1 LILDA
6 CFAVQNEAVQPVC
19 QIILAA
25 SHNLRP
31 MTLKL
36 KRTPGIYLVGFM
48 AAGKSTIGSALAEQ
62 LGWPF
67 VDIDLEIERQEQL
80 TIAQLFT
87 DRGEAAF
94 RDLET
99 AMIRKRVNSIRAGC
113 PSVVALGGGAFVQ
126 PKNWELLENNGITIW
141 LDCPFDLVC
150 RRLNGDVT
158 RPLARDLS
166 RLAQIFEDRRP
177 LYSRADFRVEITT
190 EDVCGAVGRILQ
202 LPLF

>member
-1 LILDA
+1 
-6 CFAVQNEAVQPVC
+6 
-19 QIILAA
+19 
-25 SHNLRP
+25 

-150 RRLNGDVT
+150 RRLNGDLT

-177 LYSRADFRVEITT
+177 LYGRADFRVEITT

>member
-1 LILDA
+1 
-6 CFAVQNEAVQPVC
+6 
-19 QIILAA
+19 
-25 SHNLRP
+25 

-150 RRLNGDVT
+150 RRLN
-158 RPLARDLS
+158 
-166 RLAQIFEDRRP
+166 
-177 LYSRADFRVEITT
+177 
-190 EDVCGAVGRILQ
+190 
-202 LPLF
+202 

>member
-1 LILDA
+1 M
-6 CFAVQNEAVQPVC
+6 
-19 QIILAA
+19 LAT

-62 LGWPF
+62 LGWSF

-80 TIAQLFT
+80 TVAQLFIE
-87 DRGEAAF
+87 RGETAF

-99 AMIRKRVNSIRAGC
+99 AMIRQRVSTIRTGS

-126 PKNWELLENNGITIW
+126 PRNWELLENNGVTIW

-166 RLAQIFEDRRP
+166 RLAQIFQDRRP

-190 EDVCGAVGRILQ
+190 EGDVCGAVERILQ

>member
-1 LILDA
+1 
-6 CFAVQNEAVQPVC
+6 
-19 QIILAA
+19 
-25 SHNLRP
+25 

-36 KRTPGIYLVGFM
+36 KRAPGIYLVGFM
-48 AAGKSTIGSALAEQ
+48 AAGKSTIGEALAQE

-67 VDIDLEIERQEQL
+67 IDIDLEIERREQL
-80 TIAQLFT
+80 TIAQLFRE
-87 DRGEAAF
+87 RGEAVF

-99 AMIRKRVNSIRAGC
+99 AMIRERVNSIRAGF

-126 PKNWELLENNGITIW
+126 PRNWELLENNGVTIW
-141 LDCPFDLVC
+141 LDCPFDVVC

-158 RPLARDLS
+158 RPLAQDMP

-177 LYSRADFRVEITT
+177 LYSRADFRLEITT
-190 EDVCGAVGRILQ
+190 EDVCGAVEQILQ

>member
-1 LILDA
+1 
-6 CFAVQNEAVQPVC
+6 
-19 QIILAA
+19 
-25 SHNLRP
+25 

-62 LGWPF
+62 LGWSF

-80 TIAQLFT
+80 TVAELFIE
-87 DRGEAAF
+87 RGETAF

-99 AMIRKRVNSIRAGC
+99 AMIRQRVSTIRTGS

-126 PKNWELLENNGITIW
+126 PRNWELLENNGVTIW

-166 RLAQIFEDRRP
+166 RLAQIFQDRRP

-190 EDVCGAVGRILQ
+190 EEDVCGAVERILQ

>member
-1 LILDA
+1 
-6 CFAVQNEAVQPVC
+6 
-19 QIILAA
+19 
-25 SHNLRP
+25 

-190 EDVCGAVGRILQ
+190 EDVCGAVGSILP

>member
-1 LILDA
+1 
-6 CFAVQNEAVQPVC
+6 
-19 QIILAA
+19 
-25 SHNLRP
+25 

-87 DRGEAAF
+87 DRGETAF
-94 RDLET
+94 RDPET

-177 LYSRADFRVEITT
+177 LYGRADFRVEITT